1 MRYIISLIFL
11 FPSVCFS
18 YTYEE
23 AKNIISQ
30 YTHFETDHEDCEKY
44 TSYDGMYFFGGN
56 RLIIC
61 EKNIIHNHTSSN
73 INKIKLETLLHE
85 AVHLAQDCA
94 SGLENDVITP
104 ITHNTKSNAYV
115 KNLIKKRY
123 KNEFIG
129 VEIEAWSYA
138 GSIEPIYLVEKYCAR

>member
-1 MRYIISLIFL
+1 MKHLVALILF
-11 FPSVCFS
+11 FPSVCFA

-30 YTHFETDHEDCEKY
+30 YTQFEINSLDCAQY
-44 TSYDGMYFFGGN
+44 ASYDGMYFFGAN
-56 RLIIC
+56 RLVIC
-61 EKNIIHNHTSSN
+61 EDNIRTNRTSSN

-104 ITHNTKSNAYV
+104 ITHNTKINAYV

-138 GSIEPIYLVEKYCAR
+138 GSIEPIYLVEKYCAK